1 MIHCSV
7 HCVIGLRRNSG
18 TALSNVLVLC
28 SLHCLRC
35 GCVAP
40 LQRLLGDTQGR
51 VLAPRTITH
60 TLMDHVSWY
69 SVLWPLTETE
79 RNIHTSHGTE
89 AQPSL
94 LSTHSPFTHSHQS
107 GGMLVSLGNPS
118 SSSTLHQVYT
128 RASCSCNPQSFT
140 ATQVFGLIW
149 HQAPTGMHN

>member
-1 MIHCSV
+1 MRTPQLPNETCSTSTTADPRSHPIAHRTLCNQSRDSSPAKAGSLASSYDMHHVGMHQFNHVIHCSV

-18 TALSNVLVLC
+18 TALSDVLC

-69 SVLWPLTETE
+69 SVL
-79 RNIHTSHGTE
+79 
-89 AQPSL
+89 
-94 LSTHSPFTHSHQS
+94 
-107 GGMLVSLGNPS
+107 
-118 SSSTLHQVYT
+118 
-128 RASCSCNPQSFT
+128 
-140 ATQVFGLIW
+140 
-149 HQAPTGMHN
+149 